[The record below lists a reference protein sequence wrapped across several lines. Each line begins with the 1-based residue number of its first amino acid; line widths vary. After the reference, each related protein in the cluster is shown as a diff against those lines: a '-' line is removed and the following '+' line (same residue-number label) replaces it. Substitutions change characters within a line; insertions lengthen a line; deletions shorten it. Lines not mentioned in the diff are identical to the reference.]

1 MRGFQ
6 NRELAKR
13 AGQKSTRAGISDK
26 MTIKTREC
34 FKNLIENNLERLQD
48 DLNSLEPKDRLK
60 IIISLSAFVLPK
72 LNAVDVTTGGEQL
85 ERYVTLNFKDDE

>member
-6 NRELAKR
+6 NRELAKK
-13 AGQKSTRAGISDK
+13 AGQKSRRTGVSNKITSEIRG
-26 MTIKTREC
+26 C
-34 FKNLIENNLERLQD
+34 FKSLIESNLERLQD
-48 DLNSLEPKDRLK
+48 DLNSLEPKDRLN